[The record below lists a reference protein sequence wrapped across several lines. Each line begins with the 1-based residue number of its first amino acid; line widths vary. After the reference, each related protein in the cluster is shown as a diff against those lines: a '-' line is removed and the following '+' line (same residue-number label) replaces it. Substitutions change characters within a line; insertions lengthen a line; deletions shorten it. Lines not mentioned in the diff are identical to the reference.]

1 MSASTI
7 NEPGTLLP
15 ETICKQAKAIVDA
28 VVKYGHYDTDG
39 NWWIDYVKAQHHVG
53 LLLQRSAK

>member
-1 MSASTI
+1 MT
-7 NEPGTLLP
+7 EPGTLLP